1 MKWLWS
7 SLIIIIV
14 IIFSKL
20 LNNADYTNQKNSSES
35 LIIQPYWY
43 KYVAFFGFTVFNLA
57 SLIFIINQNEWLSAL
72 MTTSISLL
80 YIPIYLFAKNWKIE
94 FDEHS
99 FSFTNMWK
107 IKKYYEYADVTF
119 IDTGRALRIYHK
131 NKKIVAI
138 SALIVNVDKLEKQ
151 YNLFKKRNK
160 NLNKKEALK

>member
-43 KYVAFFGFTVFNLA
+43 KYVAFFGFTIFNLA

>member
-35 LIIQPYWY
+35 LITQPYWY
-43 KYVAFFGFTVFNLA
+43 KYVAFFGFAIFNLA

-72 MTTSISLL
+72 ITTSISLL
-80 YIPIYLFAKNWKIE
+80 YIPIYLFAKNWKVE

-99 FSFTNMWK
+99 FYFTNMWK

-138 SALIVNVDKLEKQ
+138 SALIANVDKLEKQ

-160 NLNKKEALK
+160 NINKKEALK

>member
-1 MKWLWS
+1 MIRWICTG
-7 SLIIIIV
+7 LIFVLVIV
-14 IIFSKL
+14 FCMF
-20 LNNADYTNQKNSSES
+20 TNKMNYNEQKNDCDF
-35 LIIQPYWY
+35 LIVQPYWY
-43 KYVAFFGFTVFNLA
+43 KHVGMLGFFSFNLI
-57 SLIFIINQNEWLSAL
+57 SVVFILNQNEWLSAL

-151 YNLFKKRNK
+151 YNLFKKR
-160 NLNKKEALK
+160 KK